1 VKLHAQNPPHIRTR
15 ESNSTFMTDA
25 IIATLPL
32 YAMAT
37 YFYGTR
43 VLIIA
48 ALSVLITV
56 LIDAFCQMLKR
67 SVPNIRDGSAI
78 VTGLIIPLLMPASA
92 RIETVAVA
100 AIFAIT
106 VVKHPFGGAGHNI
119 FNPAAAGVAFAT
131 VCWPKRMFM
140 YPIPF
145 DQLPLKIDGSVK
157 LITAPAH
164 TLALGGVPTTD
175 MLDML
180 LGNFPG
186 PMGATNILV
195 LCTCLLFLVVRKTIA
210 LSTTVSFLA
219 GYALIAWNAPRA
231 VITPMQSVL
240 LETMS
245 GLTLFGAI
253 FLIND
258 PVTSPKRRLPRIAY
272 GFFTGML
279 CMHFRHIGRYEE
291 SFLFALLIMN
301 AAVWLFDLW
310 GEYLNH
316 ILRRKKVE
324 HKTNQALSQETDD
337 NLGTD
342 QE

>member
-1 VKLHAQNPPHIRTR
+1 
-15 ESNSTFMTDA
+15 MTDA

-32 YAMAT
+32 YAMAA
-37 YFYGTR
+37 YFYGGR
-43 VLIIA
+43 VIAIA
-48 ALSVLITV
+48 AISVLITTV
-56 LIDAFCQMLKR
+56 CDGLCQIMKR
-67 SVPNIRDGSAI
+67 SIPNIRDGSPI

-92 RIETVAVA
+92 RIETVAA
-100 AIFAIT
+100 ACIFAIM

-131 VCWPKRMFM
+131 VCWPKRMFL

-145 DQLPLKIDGSVK
+145 DRLPLKVDESVK
-157 LITAPAH
+157 LVTAPAH
-164 TLALGGVPTTD
+164 TLSLGGIPATD
-175 MLDML
+175 MMDML
-180 LGNFPG
+180 LGNFSG

-195 LCTCLLFLVVRKTIA
+195 ICTCLLFLAVRKTIA
-210 LSTTVSFLA
+210 VSTTVSFLA
-219 GYALIAWNAPRA
+219 GYSIIAWLAPRA
-231 VITPMQSVL
+231 TMAPMQSVL

-245 GLTLFGAI
+245 GLTFFGAV

-258 PVTSPKRRLPRIAY
+258 PVTSPKRRLPRIVY
-272 GFFTGML
+272 GFLTGML
-279 CMHFRHIGRYEE
+279 CIHFRHIGSYEE

-301 AAVWLFDLW
+301 ASVWLFDLW
-310 GEYLNH
+310 GEYINH

-342 QE
+342 KE